1 MEIIENEPSAADS
14 FPVAPGRPAAVT
26 AASAAAAVVDVL
38 SAEVERAQTLKALF
52 TETGD
57 APQGETHHRE
67 DTEELRR
74 VRWSRRASPEKWETT
89 AQARF

>member
-1 MEIIENEPSAADS
+1 MEIIENEQSAADS

-26 AASAAAAVVDVL
+26 AAAAVVDVL

-67 DTEELRR
+67 DTDELRR